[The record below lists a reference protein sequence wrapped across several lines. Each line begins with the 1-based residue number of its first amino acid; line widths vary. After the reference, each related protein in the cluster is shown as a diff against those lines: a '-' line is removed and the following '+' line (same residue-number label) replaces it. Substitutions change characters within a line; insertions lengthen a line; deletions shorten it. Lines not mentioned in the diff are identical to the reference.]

1 MNNFKKVLKIIGVSL
16 LWLAV
21 WQAAAMLINQEI
33 LLPTPLKTIESLFV
47 LGKTADFYASVLIS
61 LLRIVLGYILG
72 VVFGILG
79 GIASN
84 KWHTFDIIFSP
95 IIKIIKAVPVASFII
110 LALVWFHA
118 KTLPV
123 FIVFLM
129 VLPMIWSSVQ
139 TGLQTINPKYLEMAK
154 IYNLSRFKTF
164 FKIKVPF
171 IMPALVSTA
180 LTALGFAWKSGIAA
194 EVICRPENSIGDKLQ
209 SAKLTI
215 ETPEVFALTAIVAL
229 LSILLEAGIKKIAK
243 EYLNDKS
250 K

>member
-1 MNNFKKVLKIIGVSL
+1 MNNFKKALKIIGVSL

-21 WQAAAMLINQEI
+21 WQVLASIINQEI
-33 LLPTPLKTIESLFV
+33 LLPTPMATLKSLFT
-47 LGKTADFYASVLIS
+47 LGKTADFYISVLYS
-61 LLRIVLGYILG
+61 LIRIILGYILG
-72 VVFGILG
+72 VCFGILG

-118 KTLPV
+118 KTLPI

-139 TGLQTINPKYLEMAK
+139 TSLSTIDIKYLEMAK
-154 IYNLSRFKTF
+154 IYKISKFKTF
-164 FKIKVPF
+164 FKIKIPF
-171 IMPALVSTA
+171 IMPALITTA

-194 EVICRPENSIGDKLQ
+194 EVICRPENSIGNKLQ
-209 SAKLTI
+209 LAKLYI
-215 ETPEVFALTAIVAL
+215 ETPDVFALTAVVAL
-229 LSILLEAGIKKIAK
+229 LSILLETAIKKTVK
-243 EYLNDKS
+243 EYLNDKH